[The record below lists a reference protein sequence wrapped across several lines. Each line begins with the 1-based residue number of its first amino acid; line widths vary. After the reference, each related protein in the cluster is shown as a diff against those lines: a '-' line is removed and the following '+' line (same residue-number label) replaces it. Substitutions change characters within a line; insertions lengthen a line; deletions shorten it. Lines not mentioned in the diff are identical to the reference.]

1 MRDILIVTG
10 TCGVGKSTIARRW
23 AGRRLGAIIDC
34 DVFRSWIRNPALIRA
49 EGFQEML
56 LARHA
61 ALLAGSYMAMGLDVA
76 IDNVWTP
83 AGLAYLQEQLQDRA
97 RIRVVWLRAA
107 SAENHR
113 RDEER
118 PLSDVQGARVDE
130 LQGELDALDWPDSVI
145 RFDTTGQSVEETLC
159 AIERAFEHGPVAPL
173 SGLSLRM
180 STTADADFICDVMRA
195 TMTDYVMQAWAPSVD
210 AAEVAYREDMI
221 IGQDQIIVLS
231 GKEIGVISIER
242 KPDEIYLDKLFILPD
257 YQGWGIGTHL
267 IRGLLEEG
275 LSQGVPVRLGVLK
288 VNPARRL
295 YERLGFVVEGEEGVA
310 YLMVAAPTGMEFG
323 SSDAGSSEAGG

>member
-10 TCGVGKSTIARRW
+10 TCGVGKSTISRRW
-23 AGRRLGAIIDC
+23 AGRRLGAIVDC

-61 ALLAGSYMAMGLDVA
+61 ALLAESYMAMGLDVA

-83 AGLAYLQEQLQDRA
+83 AGLAYLREQLQDKA

-118 PLSDVQGARVDE
+118 PPSDVQGARVDE

-145 RFDTTGQSVEETLC
+145 RLDTTGQSVEETLD
-159 AIERAFEHGPVAPL
+159 AIEALFGRSPAALQNGV
-173 SGLSLRM
+173 SLRLATEAEAGIVAAIEWAAM
-180 STTADADFICDVMRA
+180 S
-195 TMTDYVMQAWAPSVD
+195 
-210 AAEVAYREDMI
+210 AYRNHFREALGLDDEALEAAFRGNFRN
-221 IGQDQIIVLS
+221 GQDQIVAIHGHDIGVLS
-231 GKEIGVISIER
+231 VRRREADLFI
-242 KPDEIYLDKLFILPD
+242 DKLTILPD
-257 YQGWGIGTHL
+257 YQGWGIGSNL
-267 IRGLLEEG
+267 MGGLLAGASAQG
-275 LSQGVPVRLGVLK
+275 LPVRLHVLK
-288 VNPARRL
+288 LNPARRL
-295 YERLGFVVEGEEGVA
+295 YERLGFVVEGEAGDDSM
-310 YLMVAAPTGMEFG
+310 MVAVPPE
-323 SSDAGSSEAGG
+323 D